1 MLPVRDRRP
10 GAAWGR
16 STQCFGPGARCVLGT
31 LGVATALAAGPLAC
45 RAESPPQGRRPNTVN
60 TDSPGPDSL
69 RFELV
74 VPAEVRE
81 GAAVPI
87 VLRLTNTREEPLELH
102 LLGRTIAFDITVA
115 RADGRLVWRRL
126 EGAAIHVILQ
136 IKLLAPGETLELR
149 DVWRQRDSAGRP
161 VGPGTYNV
169 QGALPTEARAPL
181 RTAVVRIRVV
191 KPD

>member
-1 MLPVRDRRP
+1 M
-10 GAAWGR
+10 
-16 STQCFGPGARCVLGT
+16 
-31 LGVATALAAGPLAC
+31 
-45 RAESPPQGRRPNTVN
+45 N

-81 GAAVPI
+81 GTAVPI

-126 EGAAIHVILQ
+126 EGAAIHGILQ